1 MSTYTTPGSI
11 LFRYIPGVGRVAAT
25 QCSPSST
32 EIPVTTAVF
41 VDFLRTDSYGE
52 TGSRASPYKTL
63 AAAYTRAAT
72 TATDSNPQV
81 IVLLSGNTTAENV
94 TFSKGHIF
102 LTGENSSGTHAPIVF
117 TGSLTFTGP
126 NASISSNHFAV
137 SNLELIGVSGTN
149 VVTFSG
155 SYPQRLFLK
164 DVWITAN
171 GTAHGLTMTNSGSG
185 SSTHTNECKF
195 SHNGSGH
202 YHCINIANGTAN
214 LDSIETSGST
224 IGVIG
229 VGPGSCNLLN
239 SDLTSGG
246 DYVID
251 VYTGGTLTAGN
262 CKITQTVAGKHGISL
277 ATSGAIAVV
286 GNITFNVPA
295 NASGRAIYGV
305 SGTFLYYGPLYF
317 LPDGV
322 GGTTNRTISSAITSA
337 TINNTPSFI
346 A

>member
-1 MSTYTTPGSI
+1 MSSYTTPGAI
-11 LFRYIPGVGRVAAT
+11 LFRYIPGVGRVSAT
-25 QCSPSST
+25 QCSSGTDIPITT
-32 EIPVTTAVF
+32 EIF
-41 VDFLRTDSYGE
+41 VDFLRTDSYTQ
-52 TGSRASPYKTL
+52 TGSRATPFKTL
-63 AAAYTRAAT
+63 ASAYTRAAT
-72 TATDSNPQV
+72 TATDSNPQI
-81 IVLLSGNTTAENV
+81 IVLLSGNTVAENV

-102 LTGENSSGTHAPIVF
+102 LIGENSSGTHAPIIF

-137 SNLELIGVSGTN
+137 TGLELIGVSGTN

-155 SYPQRLFLK
+155 TYPQRLFLK

-171 GTAHGLTMTNSGSG
+171 GSSHGITMTNNGSG
-185 SSTHTNECKF
+185 STVHANDSKF

-202 YHCINIANGTAN
+202 YHCIDIQAGTAN

-224 IGVIG
+224 ISAIG
-229 VGPGSCNLLN
+229 VGPGSCNLTN
-239 SDLTSGG
+239 SDLTSAG

-251 VYTGGTLTAGN
+251 VYTGGTLTAAN

-277 ATSGAIAVV
+277 ASIGAIAVV

-295 NASGRAIYGV
+295 NASGRAIYGIA
-305 SGTFLYYGPLYF
+305 GTFLYYGPLFF

-322 GGTTNRTISSAITSA
+322 GGTTNRTISSAITYA
-337 TINNTPSFI
+337 VINSTPSFI

>member
-1 MSTYTTPGSI
+1 MSTYTTPGSL

-25 QCSPSST
+25 QCSTAT
-32 EIPVTTAVF
+32 EIPVTTAVY
-41 VDFLRTDSYGE
+41 VDFLRSDSYVA
-52 TGSRASPYKTL
+52 TGSRATPYKTL
-63 AAAYTRAAT
+63 AAAYTRAAL

-102 LTGENSSGTHAPIVF
+102 LAGENSSGTHAPIVF

-126 NASISSNHFAV
+126 NVSISSNHFAV

-155 SYPQRLFLK
+155 SNPQRLFLK

-171 GTAHGLTMTNSGSG
+171 GSAHGLTMTNSGSG
-185 SSTHTNECKF
+185 SSTHTNDCKF

-202 YHCINIANGTAN
+202 YHCIDIQAGTAN

-224 IGVIG
+224 VGAIG
-229 VGPGSCNLLN
+229 VGPGSCNLTN
-239 SDLTSGG
+239 SDLIASG

-251 VYTGGTLTAGN
+251 VYAGGTLTAAN
-262 CKITQTVAGKHGISL
+262 CKITQTVTGKHGISL
-277 ATSGAIAVV
+277 TTNTSVAVI
-286 GNITFNVPA
+286 GNITFNVPV
-295 NASGRAIYGV
+295 NASGRAINGV
-305 SGTFLYYGPLYF
+305 TGSSLYYGPLFF
-317 LPDGV
+317 LP
-322 GGTTNRTISSAITSA
+322 GTNNACSTAIVEALINSS
-337 TINNTPSFI
+337 PSFV